1 MERTDKNALHTQSC
15 QDKDRAADDSD
26 QLNYFYDNQQ
36 HYSPVTEKKKGKVF
50 IY

>member
-1 MERTDKNALHTQSC
+1 MERTDKNALHTQSY
-15 QDKDRAADDSD
+15 QDKDWAVDDSD
-26 QLNYFYDNQQ
+26 QLKHFYDTQQ